1 MSYLCYLC
9 LFTKAEEYVVY
20 NSNFQ
25 IIFRSI
31 HDMFFQTLTIFN
43 TDLNCLTTK
52 LLSFYCVYGKINSVL
67 CLTYVFSKFIVYK
80 IAMKLSSKAACNSTS
95 IHTMVGLT
103 NILRNVS

>member
-1 MSYLCYLC
+1 MSKSDKFSL
-9 LFTKAEEYVVY
+9 TKAEEYVVY

-31 HDMFFQTLTIFN
+31 HDMFFQTLIIFN

-80 IAMKLSSKAACNSTS
+80 IAMKLSSKATCNSTFVDNKIIKIKNELCS
-95 IHTMVGLT
+95 E
-103 NILRNVS
+103 